1 MLKKYRE
8 KRDFNK
14 TPEPKG
20 EKKTRSTRDKSLSF
34 VVQEH
39 AATRLHF
46 DFRLEYAGILL
57 SWAVPKGPSLNPQ
70 DKRLAVMTEDHPL
83 DYANFEGIIPS
94 GYGAGE
100 VIVWDQGIYTPL
112 DKNEEPPSGIIEAET
127 LIKNGL
133 KEGKLLFSLQGK
145 KLQGIWTLVRMKKTE
160 KDWLLIKH
168 KDKFASEE
176 SHPWKDNSIL
186 SKKKL

>member
-1 MLKKYRE
+1 MLEKYRK
-8 KRDFNK
+8 KRDFSK

-20 EKKTRSTRDKSLSF
+20 VKKTSKAKNQSLTY

-39 AATRLHF
+39 AATRLHY
-46 DFRLEYAGILL
+46 DFRLEYNGILL
-57 SWAVPKGPSLNPQ
+57 SWAVPKGPSLDPR

-112 DKNEEPPSGIIEAET
+112 DEDENEADSRVEKES
-127 LIKNGL
+127 LIQIGL
-133 KEGKLLFSLQGK
+133 KKGKLLFYLK
-145 KLQGIWTLVRMKKTE
+145 E
-160 KDWLLIKH
+160 K
-168 KDKFASEE
+168 S
-176 SHPWKDNSIL
+176 
-186 SKKKL
+186 